1 MKIFH
6 ITECPYSVT
15 DVTKPK
21 SQNIHRIRYGI
32 KSASFVELR
41 SWDSL
46 IAEIK
51 VCTFLSLKHEI
62 GRLTHLLDPDRKYPF
77 ISFELNL

>member
-1 MKIFH
+1 MKVFH
-6 ITECPYSVT
+6 VAECPYSVI
-15 DVTKPK
+15 DAMKPK

-32 KSASFVELR
+32 KSASFVESR

-46 IAEIK
+46 VAEIK

-62 GRLTHLLDPDRKYPF
+62 GRLTYLLDADRKCPS
-77 ISFELNL
+77 IILS